1 MARVQDEE
9 TGVAHGIHFREAMR
23 RTGMCRQSFYNA
35 MRGLA
40 RKGFI
45 RERRS
50 GSADYDVEIV
60 GNAFP
65 GKDYSCGYVN
75 LNRKI
80 FRDGRFRR
88 LKAAEKCLFLH
99 LARLIPGGRTRRMPA
114 AALIEGL
121 RGLASVCRRTLLG
134 YMRSLRRMV
143 QIRIKGGM
151 ATVGARDGE
160 AALFQM
166 ASGEGSE
173 SQQLHAHLVGVAC
186 RRGRILADEGAARDT
201 AELIPQYA
209 RHFRSPWEAYRALAG
224 CMERSVDGLKGDGRR
239 LDPRLVHRMFRKEIG
254 LA

>member
-1 MARVQDEE
+1 MKLKNEIADRLFALSPRELDLFLYMARVQDEE

-134 YMRSLRRMV
+134 YLRSLRRMV
-143 QIRIKGGM
+143 QIRIKGG
-151 ATVGARDGE
+151 TARRRC
-160 AALFQM
+160 
-166 ASGEGSE
+166 SRW
-173 SQQLHAHLVGVAC
+173 
-186 RRGRILADEGAARDT
+186 RRGRGARASSSMRTSWAWRAGGAASSRMK
-201 AELIPQYA
+201 A
-209 RHFRSPWEAYRALAG
+209 RRGTLRS
-224 CMERSVDGLKGDGRR
+224 
-239 LDPRLVHRMFRKEIG
+239 
-254 LA
+254 